1 MDVALNGA
9 LVYCSYSPF
18 VGHRLNVCDEVLVKI
33 SCCFK
38 SKNWPT
44 ISVNR
49 GCIFMYV
56 YMYLFKSDV
65 WLTVHRNSVW
75 IRKTN

>member
-18 VGHRLNVCDEVLVKI
+18 VGHRLNVYDEVLEKI

-38 SKNWPT
+38 LKNWPT
-44 ISVNR
+44 NSVNR
-49 GCIFMYV
+49 GCILCIVYV
-56 YMYLFKSDV
+56 FIYFYLRYGV
-65 WLTVHRNSVW
+65 VNTTVP
-75 IRKTN
+75 